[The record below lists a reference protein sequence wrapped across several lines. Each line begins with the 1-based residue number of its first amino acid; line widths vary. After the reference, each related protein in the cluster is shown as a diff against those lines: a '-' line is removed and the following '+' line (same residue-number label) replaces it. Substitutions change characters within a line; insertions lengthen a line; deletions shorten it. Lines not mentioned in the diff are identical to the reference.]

1 MKEDTFSFD
10 VDISDDFI
18 EEMNKLFEIKEN
30 EEYVVGLDCGNGKS
44 IQVKGHFKVN
54 TNALYK
60 RKKVGKRYK
69 FYKTYS
75 FPFSEMTFI
84 GNEII
89 HIKEMR

>member
-18 EEMNKLFEIKEN
+18 EKMNKLSEINEN
-30 EEYVVGLDCGNGKS
+30 KEYVVGFDCGNGKS
-44 IQVKGHFKVN
+44 MQVKGYFKVN

-69 FYKTYS
+69 FYKTFS
-75 FPFSEMTFI
+75 FPFSEMAFI

-89 HIKEMR
+89 HI

>member
-10 VDISDDFI
+10 CDISDDFI
-18 EEMNKLFEIKEN
+18 EKLKEFFEIKEN
-30 EEYVVGLDCGNGKS
+30 NEYVVGLDCGNGKS

-89 HIKEMR
+89 HI